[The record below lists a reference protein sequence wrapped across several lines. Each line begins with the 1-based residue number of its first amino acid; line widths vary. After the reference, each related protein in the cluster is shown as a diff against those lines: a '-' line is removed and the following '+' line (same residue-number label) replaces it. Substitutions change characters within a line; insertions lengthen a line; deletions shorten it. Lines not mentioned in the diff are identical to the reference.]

1 MNATGEGRNALADW
15 LDEQPTNFFEHDV
28 RFARTLERLTD
39 AAWMDR
45 MRPRLQKLGA
55 EVNLGNIAT
64 SEVIALETLRLGLR
78 GDTMADF
85 HDVKMWNKRRNAE
98 LEAEMPRPERRAR
111 KSKMVPK
118 ARLKRV
124 Q

>member
-1 MNATGEGRNALADW
+1 M
-15 LDEQPTNFFEHDV
+15 V
-28 RFARTLERLTD
+28 
-39 AAWMDR
+39 
-45 MRPRLQKLGA
+45 QKLGA
-55 EVNLGNIAT
+55 EVNLGNIAA

-111 KSKMVPK
+111 SSKAAPK